1 MAVDLV
7 RFYILWFII
16 LTMLTS
22 LGCLV
27 FMEVPEYFYFIMD
40 KVSGYNMVC
49 NGFIH
54 EPIKILFTSHKV
66 QKVGAGHTM

>member
-1 MAVDLV
+1 MHIPRNVDSDLQV
-7 RFYILWFII
+7 MVLRQQIFLCPSISEL
-16 LTMLTS
+16 
-22 LGCLV
+22 
-27 FMEVPEYFYFIMD
+27 PEYFYFIMD